1 MMSDVDYI
9 FKAVADNDLQR
20 VNAMLSANPKLAD
33 AVDTRKDSWTNDFDF
48 PLLYM
53 ASIFGH
59 MEIARHLI
67 ECGAEVNA
75 RTRQGLSALD
85 AAIQFGYY
93 NIASMLI
100 ENGADINGRNGWG
113 MTPLHVAADF
123 YHDVPIGHFIETL
136 LAKGAD
142 IEAKDDD
149 GRTAYDIAASSG
161 DREIAGILLKHGASI
176 TNIHSAVA
184 AGNIEKVRTMLK
196 ESPGL
201 VHEGN
206 RATHTVESLLQNA
219 SYWGHKDILLQ
230 LLESGADALAQ
241 DGHYENALFRVAS
254 KEIAEILI
262 ERGIDACTRNISGA
276 TPLHYARSL
285 GIAKILVQYGADVNA
300 ADNTGY
306 TPLHYGPSR
315 DVAEFLVRQGA
326 DPNAMNDEREIPI
339 HHASSREAAE
349 FFVQQ
354 GADINA
360 KSTSGWTPL
369 DMALN
374 EKKDDVASYLLS
386 LGAVVNRRSNAHK
399 GSVN

>member
-1 MMSDVDYI
+1 MSDVDDI

-20 VNAMLSANPKLAD
+20 VKAMLSVNPELAD

-53 ASIFGH
+53 ASIYGH
-59 MEIARHLI
+59 FDITRHLI
-67 ECGAEVNA
+67 ECGADVNV
-75 RTRQGLSALD
+75 RTRQGMSALD
-85 AAIQFGYY
+85 AALQFGHY
-93 NIASMLI
+93 NAAILLI
-100 ENGADINGRNGWG
+100 ENSADTNGKNGFG
-113 MTPLHVAADF
+113 MMPLHMVVDF
-123 YHDVPIGHFIETL
+123 YYDGPIGHLIETL
-136 LAKGAD
+136 LSKGAD

-149 GRTAYDIAASSG
+149 GQTAYEMAASLG
-161 DREIAGILLKHGASI
+161 YLKAAEILLKHGASI

-184 AGNIEKVRTMLK
+184 SGNIEKVRAMLK
-196 ESPGL
+196 ENPGL
-201 VHEGN
+201 VHEGD
-206 RATHTVESLLQNA
+206 RATHTVKSLLQKA
-219 SYWGHKDILLQ
+219 SYWGHKDILLL

-241 DGHYENALFRVAS
+241 DYHYETALFHVAS

-262 ERGIDACTRNISGA
+262 ERGIDACARNIYGA

-285 GIAKILVQYGADVNA
+285 DIAKIFVQYGADVKA
-300 ADNTGY
+300 TDNSGY
-306 TPLHYGPSR
+306 TPLHYSPSR

-326 DPNAMNDEREIPI
+326 DPNATDNEGIMPI
-339 HHASSREAAE
+339 HRASSREAAE

-360 KSTSGWTPL
+360 KSTYGWTPL

-374 EKKDDVASYLLS
+374 EKKDDVASYLFS